1 MTELRETF
9 DEVALL
15 YDRARPKYPA
25 ELVDDLCAL
34 AALPSPASILEIGCG
49 TGQLTVPLAER
60 GHKVLC
66 VELGTNLAAVARRN
80 LAPFPLAA
88 VETAPFEHWDPTG
101 RAFDLIVSATAWH
114 WLDPAIRL
122 EKCAALLRPGGA
134 LGVVHTHHVRPAGGD
149 PFFADIQEVY
159 VALGLSDDR
168 VGPLPPETVPD
179 EWPEVSSS
187 GMFGSPAFR
196 RYLWPCTYTAE
207 EYIAVLETYSPNRAM
222 APATRDRLYAEIRRR
237 IAGRPHGTVTKHYL
251 FTLAVAHTSL
261 A

>member
-25 ELVDDLCAL
+25 DLVDDLCAL
-34 AALPSPASILEIGCG
+34 AALPGRASILEIGCG
-49 TGQLTVPLAER
+49 TGQLTVALAER
-60 GHKVLC
+60 GHRILC
-66 VELGTNLAAVARRN
+66 IELGANLAAVARHN

-88 VETAPFEHWDPTG
+88 VETGSFEQWDPRSRT
-101 RAFDLIVSATAWH
+101 FDLVVSATAWH

-122 EKCAALLRPGGA
+122 QKAAVLLRPGGA
-134 LGVVHTHHVRPAGGD
+134 LAVVHTHHVRPAGGD
-149 PFFADIQEVY
+149 SFFNEVQQVY

-168 VGPLPPETVPD
+168 AGPLPPETVPD
-179 EWPEVSSS
+179 EWPEVTAS
-187 GMFGSPAFR
+187 GMFEPPAFR
-196 RYLWPCTYTAE
+196 RYLWPCTYTAD

-237 IAGRPHGTVTKHYL
+237 IAERPHGIVTKHYL
-251 FTLAVAHTSL
+251 FTLAVAHKSQS
-261 A
+261 